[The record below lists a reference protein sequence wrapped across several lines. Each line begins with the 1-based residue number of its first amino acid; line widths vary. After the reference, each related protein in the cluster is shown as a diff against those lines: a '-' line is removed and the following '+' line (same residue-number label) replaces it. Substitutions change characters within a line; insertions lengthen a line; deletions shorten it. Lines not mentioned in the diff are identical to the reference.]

1 MRHFYKSFI
10 LLTTLFLVA
19 CGSSNDEHL
28 DLNEE
33 TKSESNSHQEY
44 AKKVFNSIPDPLV
57 LTQIIND
64 AQLEYQPELLNDPI
78 KYNAYNLEQD
88 KALNLGVYGTDLSY
102 ASMFEQTQECLT
114 YLKCVN
120 QLCKSLGINGVFDE
134 KTSDRIEENKSNKD
148 SLLAII
154 SGSFS
159 QADEYLTKNKR
170 GNFSTLIITGGW
182 IEGIYLASALSI
194 NSKNEQAIFELAKH
208 HETLT
213 SIIKLLDSYESIS
226 GEIEKMRSDLKLI
239 QPIFTELTANN
250 LTIEKK
256 LEIINRLHQKIKEI
270 RQVIIE

>member
-1 MRHFYKSFI
+1 MASFI
-10 LLTTLFLVA
+10 KSSLVFVSLFLIS
-19 CGSSNDEHL
+19 CGSSSDEHL
-28 DLNEE
+28 ELNE
-33 TKSESNSHQEY
+33 TVNNESNSHQEH

-57 LTQIIND
+57 ITKIIND
-64 AQLEYQPELLNDPI
+64 SHLDYQPELLNDPM

-120 QLCKSLGINGVFDE
+120 QLCVKLGINGVFDE